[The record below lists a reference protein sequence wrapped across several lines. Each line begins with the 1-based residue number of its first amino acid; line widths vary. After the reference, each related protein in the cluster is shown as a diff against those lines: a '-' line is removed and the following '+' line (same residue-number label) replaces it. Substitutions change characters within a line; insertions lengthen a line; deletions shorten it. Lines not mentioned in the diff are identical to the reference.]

1 MRGHAARSLRSG
13 WGRAAALAL
22 LSVVL
27 ATACG
32 SDTTPTETATPAPTQ
47 APATATP
54 VRTPTPTPPPT
65 PAPAPSIGDL
75 VVTDSTTVGDLTAS
89 LSESEVAC
97 LRATIGESIF
107 DAILDI
113 PLREIPTGTPDLPLE
128 CLAPESAIG
137 LNIAFMSVE
146 AGGLSA
152 ETRTCIASV
161 AMEHPAAF
169 GIGPP
174 PTADDFAGLFGAGIQ
189 MNLCLTDEEA
199 AALAGAGG
207 DGLPPPS
214 VMRCME
220 EQIGSL
226 DDLLAAFLALMG
238 EEPDPSAALGLFA
251 AAQECGAD
259 LEGAPG
265 LPRQ

>member
-13 WGRAAALAL
+13 WGRAAALSL

-32 SDTTPTETATPAPTQ
+32 SDATPT
-47 APATATP
+47 ATATAAP
-54 VRTPTPTPPPT
+54 TPAATPTPTPTPT
-65 PAPAPSIGDL
+65 PAPAQPIGSL
-75 VVTDSTTVGDLTAS
+75 VVTDSTTVRDLTAS
-89 LSESEVAC
+89 LSEPEVAC

-113 PLREIPTGTPDLPLE
+113 PLMEVPTGTPDLPLE
-128 CLAPESAIG
+128 CLTPESAIG

-152 ETRTCIASV
+152 ETRTCLAALAV
-161 AMEHPAAF
+161 ENPAAF

-174 PTADDFAGLFGAGIQ
+174 PTADDFAGMFGAAIQ

-199 AALAGAGG
+199 AALAGGSG
-207 DGLPPPS
+207 DGFPPPS

-226 DDLLAAFLALMG
+226 DDLLAAFSALMG
-238 EEPDPSAALGLFA
+238 EAPDPGAALGLFA
-251 AAQECGAD
+251 AAQACGAD

-265 LPRQ
+265 LPSQ

>member
-54 VRTPTPTPPPT
+54 VRTPTPPPT

-128 CLAPESAIG
+128 CLAPK
-137 LNIAFMSVE
+137 
-146 AGGLSA
+146 
-152 ETRTCIASV
+152 
-161 AMEHPAAF
+161 P
-169 GIGPP
+169 
-174 PTADDFAGLFGAGIQ
+174 
-189 MNLCLTDEEA
+189 
-199 AALAGAGG
+199 
-207 DGLPPPS
+207 
-214 VMRCME
+214 
-220 EQIGSL
+220 
-226 DDLLAAFLALMG
+226 
-238 EEPDPSAALGLFA
+238 
-251 AAQECGAD
+251 
-259 LEGAPG
+259 
-265 LPRQ
+265 